1 IESATMVET
10 SIGETKVI
18 VVARDFIDP
27 EPPALDLTAGD
38 RHTIRDKL
46 FQGEVVVASVLATR
60 LKLSMGDN
68 IEIATSH
75 GPRRFHICGIA
86 NDYMMGGYSIYMHR
100 PLAVEILDIQ
110 GVDAYAIRA
119 VPGEREKVRA
129 ALLPICDRHGVLLHS
144 LTEVVENIEFT
155 IRGIVWCLWGLI
167 GLGFLIG
174 AFGVVNTLTMNVLEQ
189 TRELGLLRIVAMTRT
204 QVRRTIMTQALL
216 IGLVGLLPGIVGGLV
231 TAYVINLATMP
242 SIGHPVE
249 FGFRPGLLAAAFAGS
264 LAITLAAA
272 WFPARRAARLDLV
285 RALHYE

>member
-1 IESATMVET
+1 
-10 SIGETKVI
+10 
-18 VVARDFIDP
+18 
-27 EPPALDLTAGD
+27 
-38 RHTIRDKL
+38 
-46 FQGEVVVASVLATR
+46 
-60 LKLSMGDN
+60 
-68 IEIATSH
+68 
-75 GPRRFHICGIA
+75 
-86 NDYMMGGYSIYMHR
+86 MMGGYSIYMHR
-100 PLAVEILDIQ
+100 PLAVEWLDIQ

-129 ALLPICDRHGVLLHS
+129 ALLPLCDRHGVLLHS

-167 GLGFLIG
+167 GLGFVIG

-189 TRELGLLRIVAMTRT
+189 TRELGLLRIVAMTRG

-216 IGLVGLLPGIVGGLV
+216 IGLVGLVPGIVGGII

-249 FGFRPGLLAAAFAGS
+249 FGFRPGLLA
-264 LAITLAAA
+264 TLAAA

>member
-1 IESATMVET
+1 
-10 SIGETKVI
+10 
-18 VVARDFIDP
+18 
-27 EPPALDLTAGD
+27 
-38 RHTIRDKL
+38 
-46 FQGEVVVASVLATR
+46 
-60 LKLSMGDN
+60 
-68 IEIATSH
+68 
-75 GPRRFHICGIA
+75 
-86 NDYMMGGYSIYMHR
+86 
-100 PLAVEILDIQ
+100 
-110 GVDAYAIRA
+110 
-119 VPGEREKVRA
+119 
-129 ALLPICDRHGVLLHS
+129 
-144 LTEVVENIEFT
+144 
-155 IRGIVWCLWGLI
+155 
-167 GLGFLIG
+167 LGFLIG

-204 QVRRTIMTQALL
+204 QVRRTILTQALL